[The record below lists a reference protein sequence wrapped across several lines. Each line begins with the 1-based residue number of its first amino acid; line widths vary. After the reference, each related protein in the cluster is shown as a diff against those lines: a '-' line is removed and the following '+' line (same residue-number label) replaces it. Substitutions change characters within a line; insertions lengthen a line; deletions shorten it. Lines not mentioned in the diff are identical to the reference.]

1 MAKNKEGEKIS
12 KIYSNRKFYKKELLK
27 IYEKYKY
34 TIDEEMVELCDYI
47 NYNFNDMNTIF
58 SCSGHNKKNRIGY
71 LSIKYKNL
79 EFLSKIIPL
88 IPNNMLDFFVYIR
101 NNESWFNIS
110 FKPKYFKEFLN
121 MMFMIF
127 KNHDKIMA
135 MDTLPAFIIRNKK
148 FISFDIDF
156 FYWNEKQQGAK
167 NG

>member
-58 SCSGHNKKNRIGY
+58 SCSGHNKKNRVGY

-79 EFLSKIIPL
+79 DFLGKIIPL
-88 IPNNMLDFFVYIR
+88 VPINMLGIDIHIR
-101 NNESWFNIS
+101 NNERWFNIY
-110 FKPKYFKEFLN
+110 FKPKCINIKQFLD

-127 KNHDKIMA
+127 RNYEKIMA

-148 FISFDIDF
+148 LIYFDIDF
-156 FYWNEKQQGAK
+156 LYWNEKQQEAK
-167 NG
+167 